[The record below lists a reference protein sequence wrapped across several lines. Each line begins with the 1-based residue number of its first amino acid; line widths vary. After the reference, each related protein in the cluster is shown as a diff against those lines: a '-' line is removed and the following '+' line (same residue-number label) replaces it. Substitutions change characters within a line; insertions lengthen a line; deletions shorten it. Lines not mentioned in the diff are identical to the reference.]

1 MRWQLEKRPV
11 LPGFVAA
18 ALVLVFVG
26 WECHRDTVR
35 VAEAAEARKSS
46 YEVRGM
52 LDETTMARLVDAE
65 TGQRG
70 YLLTGEET
78 YLEPYRQAVRN
89 LDEVMVNLKNL
100 TCNNP
105 NHQKHI
111 QALQPFIEK
120 KLAELQQTIELR
132 KKEGLAGANQVVLGG
147 QGKYWMDQ
155 IRTVLEEMV
164 SACDATR
171 Q

>member
-1 MRWQLEKRPV
+1 MRWQSEKRLV
-11 LPGFVAA
+11 LAGFVAA
-18 ALVLVFVG
+18 ALILVFVG

-52 LDETTMARLVDAE
+52 LDKTMLRLVDAE

-70 YLLTGEET
+70 YLLTGDEA
-78 YLEPYRQAVRN
+78 YLEPYREAIRS
-89 LDEVMVNLKNL
+89 LDEVMGNLKKL
-100 TCNNP
+100 TSDNP
-105 NHQKHI
+105 NQQKHI
-111 QALQPFIEK
+111 QALQPLIEK

>member
-1 MRWQLEKRPV
+1 MRWQSEKRLV
-11 LPGFVAA
+11 LAGFVAA
-18 ALVLVFVG
+18 ALILVFVG

-46 YEVRGM
+46 YEVREM
-52 LDETTMARLVDAE
+52 LDKTMLRLVDAE

-70 YLLTGEET
+70 YLLTGDEA
-78 YLEPYRQAVRN
+78 YLEPYREAIRS
-89 LDEVMVNLKNL
+89 LDEVMGNLKKL
-100 TCNNP
+100 TSDNP
-105 NHQKHI
+105 NQQKHI
-111 QALQPFIEK
+111 QALQPLIEK